1 MISYFGDFAE
11 DDTVLIPF
19 NTFSSDDPSAS
30 VTITDL
36 ADADIHVHK
45 DGNATEAVTDGATVA
60 IDFDGITGNH
70 LITIDTS
77 ADAFYVT
84 GSEYQVRVEGTTVD
98 AATINAWVGSFSI
111 ERAGGALALAKLI
124 QAAVITN
131 AAGADIAADIIAVKA
146 ETANIL
152 VDTGTTLE
160 NRLIAIEADTDV
172 IDDGTSGLVKIASD
186 VAAVLVDTG
195 TTIPGTITTLQ
206 ADTDD
211 IQTRLPAALVGG
223 LMSSDVTAIS
233 TDTNAADNLELQFDG
248 TGVVGDTFPST
259 QSQLSGIANVGAA
272 VSRTPSTYV
281 LTTGTQSSGTIAN
294 VAALDGTNHEHTDTA
309 GVMELYYEFNVG
321 AGIPT
326 SATVTGYL
334 NGVND
339 SLDVYGYDWVATA
352 WVQIGTLVG
361 KTISSNDVNSYEMFT
376 DMVGTGVNSGLVRVR
391 FYAASG
397 LTTATLAVDQIFC
410 SFAQGSSGYEMGA
423 VWIDTTAS
431 NTNTVVGIDGTATN
445 PVSTIAAANTIAAAT
460 NLNKFEVAPGSTIT
474 LAASQANQ
482 IFNGGSWTLELGG
495 QDISNTVFS
504 GCEDISGI
512 GTTATGEAHFDHC
525 TFDGSGTTLGISHF
539 DNCGFAG
546 TLTLSSTGDY
556 VLNHCYSEV
565 AGGGAP
571 VFDFGAAVGN
581 TNLNMRDYSGG
592 VQIDNKDGTGTDLM
606 SLEGN
611 GQLIVSASS
620 SGAISLRGNFSVT
633 NTGGATITYDDNAQ
647 TISDLNLGIIY
658 GTAAPGTLSTTVC
671 TSDLTGYLDDE
682 LIGRVIIFTGGTA
695 NGQASDIT
703 DYAAASGT
711 VTYTAIPTAPANGD
725 TFKIV

>member
-1 MISYFGDFAE
+1 
-11 DDTVLIPF
+11 L
-19 NTFSSDDPSAS
+19 SAAAK
-30 VTITDL
+30 DL
-36 ADADIHVHK
+36 A
-45 DGNATEAVTDGATVA
+45 NATDGLGA
-60 IDFDGITGNH
+60 I
-70 LITIDTS
+70 
-77 ADAFYVT
+77 
-84 GSEYQVRVEGTTVD
+84 
-98 AATINAWVGSFSI
+98 
-111 ERAGGALALAKLI
+111 
-124 QAAVITN
+124 
-131 AAGADIAADIIAVKA
+131 KA
-146 ETANIL
+146 ETALIVADTGELQTNQGNWLTATGFATPTNITAASGVTLSAAGVDAIWDEAQADHVAVGSFGVVASEIADIL

-186 VAAVLVDTG
+186 VANILVDTG

-272 VSRTPSTYV
+272 ISRAASAYV

-326 SATVTGYL
+326 SVTVTGYL
-334 NGVND
+334 NGAND

-352 WVQIGTLVG
+352 WVQIGTFDG
-361 KTISSNDVNSYEMFT
+361 KSISTNDVNSYEMFT
-376 DMVGTGVNSGLVRVR
+376 DMVGTGANTGLVRVR

-431 NTNTVVGIDGTATN
+431 NTNTVVGIDGTSTN

-460 NLNKFEVAPGSTIT
+460 NLNKFEVAPGSSIT
-474 LAASQANQ
+474 FAASQTNQ
-482 IFNGGSWTLELGG
+482 IFHGGSWSLALGG

-504 GCEDISGI
+504 GCEDISGT

-525 TFDGSGTTLGISHF
+525 TFDGAGTTLGTSHF

-546 TLTLSSTGDY
+546 TLTLSSAGDY
-556 VLNHCYSEV
+556 VLNHCYSGV
-565 AGGGAP
+565 AGGGTP
-571 VFDFGAAVGN
+571 VIDFGAAVGN

-620 SGAISLRGNFSVT
+620 SGAINLRGNFKVT
-633 NTGGATITYDDNAQ
+633 NTGGATIIYDDNTQ

-658 GTAAPGTLSTTVC
+658 GTAATGTLSTTVC